1 MGLMADGGVV
11 RVSSVVRLLVQRGRV
26 IRILVDS
33 TALVLLGQEFFDLPV
48 MLLDAD
54 RKLEIFARD

>member
-33 TALVLLGQEFFDLPV
+33 AALVPV
-48 MLLDAD
+48 VLLDAD

>member
-33 TALVLLGQEFFDLPV
+33 AALVLLG
-48 MLLDAD
+48 
-54 RKLEIFARD
+54 